1 MNNHHLEMK
10 KVITYG
16 TFDVFH
22 YGHFSLLQRAKSL
35 GDHLTVCVSTDE
47 FNTLKNKKSQMNY
60 LERVNILKHIS
71 LVDEIHPEE
80 NWEQKITDI
89 VNLKI
94 DIFVIGDDWKGKF
107 DFLKDYCEVRYLQ
120 RTITISSS
128 KIREIL

>member
-1 MNNHHLEMK
+1 MKNHLGMK

-22 YGHFSLLQRAKSL
+22 YGHFSLLERAKSL

-47 FNTLKNKKSQMNY
+47 FNTLKKKKSQMNY

-71 LVDEIHPEE
+71 LVDEIRPEE

-107 DFLKDYCEVRYLQ
+107 DFLKDYCEVHYLQ